1 MIKKIS
7 IYFICLKKKYPQQ
20 VITNPYFKQRQP
32 INKIIEQTKT
42 TLNNK
47 PKTEF
52 QKPKTVN
59 EWRNFHKNKRGG
71 HEESI

>member
-1 MIKKIS
+1 M
-7 IYFICLKKKYPQQ
+7 FKKKYPQQ
-20 VITNPYFKQRQP
+20 QSKPNLYFKQRPP

-47 PKTEF
+47 PKIEF

-59 EWRNFHKNKRGG
+59 
-71 HEESI
+71 